1 MYRAWRAGARAGGGP
16 GADPEALEPGR
27 VAAAPDPAAAP
38 AEAVPS
44 PEQAPGSVPAPPPHP
59 TGQLAKAERLLL
71 SLRHTRRDLL
81 LGVREARALAV
92 EAVKWLEGGLPEG
105 DLRQAL
111 PADPPEGGVR
121 SAVGLRTPCGR
132 APHPGPAHS
141 RVTYSRATRA
151 TTGRWSLP
159 VAGRVRMWPTAAERA
174 MT

>member
-1 MYRAWRAGARAGGGP
+1 M
-16 GADPEALEPGR
+16 
-27 VAAAPDPAAAP
+27 
-38 AEAVPS
+38 
-44 PEQAPGSVPAPPPHP
+44 
-59 TGQLAKAERLLL
+59 
-71 SLRHTRRDLL
+71 
-81 LGVREARALAV
+81 

-174 MT
+174 MI